1 MTRIPITM
9 CHGLSSGAEKSLT
22 AEHCDAL
29 MKIAAELGFESIT
42 YEELAAWRDAD
53 GTLPE
58 RPFMFDIDHPVI
70 SLRYGMLD
78 ILNRYGYRPN
88 LFINTGP
95 LNELHSKAIPPQEER
110 GFMTWD
116 EIGELMEN
124 DWLIGAHTVTHPNL
138 SQLSVEDPSGAK
150 LQEELDQCNETLK
163 ERLGVEAKD
172 FAYTGTSFSTAAEA
186 EVKKRYRFG
195 RLWIVGSVYQVDG
208 NEMRY
213 ADLVSVEGDDE
224 PDGGPP
230 AAARYIT
237 EESPRYRLPSMELQA
252 LIHEP
257 TAFRRYLEGA
267 LEG

>member
-9 CHGLSSGAEKSLT
+9 CHGLSSGGDKALT
-22 AEHCDAL
+22 AEHCDTL

-58 RPFMFDIDHPVI
+58 RPFMFDIDHPVV

-78 ILNRYGYRPN
+78 ILNRYGYRAT

-95 LNELHSKAIPPQEER
+95 LNELHSKAVPPREDREV
-110 GFMTWD
+110 MTWD
-116 EIGELMEN
+116 EIGELMDS
-124 DWLIGAHTVTHPNL
+124 DWHIGAHTVTHPNL
-138 SQLSVEDPSGAK
+138 SQLSVEDPTGAK

-163 ERLGVEAKD
+163 ERLGIVPKD

-186 EVKKRYRFG
+186 EVEKRYRFG

-213 ADLVSVEGDDE
+213 ADLVNVEGADE

-230 AAARYIT
+230 AAARYLT

-257 TAFRRYLEGA
+257 AAFRRYFEGA